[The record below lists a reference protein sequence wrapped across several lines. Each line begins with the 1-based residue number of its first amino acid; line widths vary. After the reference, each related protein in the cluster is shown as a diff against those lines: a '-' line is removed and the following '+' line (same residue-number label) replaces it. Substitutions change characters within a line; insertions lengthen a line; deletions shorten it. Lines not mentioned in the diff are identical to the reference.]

1 MRRNPLRAATPVHA
15 PVHAPVLAP
24 VLALVVAVVLGAVGI
39 ADSGPARA
47 DYDEARKALDRRDFR
62 SGVAALRTAA
72 HDGDARAQNHL
83 GTLFEDGRVVARD
96 FGRAVFWYRKSA
108 EQGNAEGQL
117 NLGRMYRG
125 GMGLERDERRAAYWY
140 RAAAGKG
147 VAAAQFFLGLMY
159 EAGQGVERDR
169 EKSWMWFSLAA
180 EQGDEDARFRRDR
193 LTSAFSEEE
202 LAKAGGA
209 LRGYLEATSLR
220 GPEPSAPRN
229 GTGST
234 AGSGAD
240 GDAPGA
246 AEKPMVVRGNPRVF
260 RIQVALADLGYDP
273 GEQDGEPGTRTRDAV
288 RKFEAEH
295 GYRRRGRLDDRT
307 LRRLRDALES
317 GKPAGSVV
325 RVIQTHL
332 RRLGYR
338 PGAVDGRPGPRTA
351 AAIEAFQRDRG
362 LPVDGRLTL
371 DLMRVLRGVDS

>member
-1 MRRNPLRAATPVHA
+1 MRRNPLRAAT
-15 PVHAPVLAP
+15 PVLAP

-39 ADSGPARA
+39 ADAGPARA
-47 DYDEARKALDRRDFR
+47 DYESARKALDRRDFR

-83 GTLFEDGRVVARD
+83 GTLFEDGRVLARD

-108 EQGNAEGQL
+108 EHGNAEGQL

-140 RAAAGKG
+140 RAAAAQG

-159 EAGQGVERDR
+159 ETGRGVEPDP

-180 EQGDEDARFRRDR
+180 KQGDEDARFRRDR
-193 LTSAFSEEE
+193 LAASFSEAE

-209 LRGYLEATSLR
+209 LRGYVEATAPR
-220 GPEPSAPRN
+220 GPEPSAPQN
-229 GTGST
+229 ATGST
-234 AGSGAD
+234 AGAGAG
-240 GDAPGA
+240 GDASSS
-246 AEKPMVVRGNPRVF
+246 AEKPMVVRGSPRVF
-260 RIQVALADLGYDP
+260 RIQSALADLGYDP

-288 RKFEAEH
+288 RQFEADH

-317 GKPAGSVV
+317 GKPAASVV
-325 RVIQTHL
+325 RQIQTHL

-351 AAIEAFQRDRG
+351 TAVEAFQRDRG

-371 DLMRVLRGVDS
+371 DLLRMLRGADS